1 MTELLFVL
9 VVCAIAYRIAFPAPK
24 ASGFVSQ
31 AVPQPQAPISPPVPA
46 APSANTLQSLRKR
59 LAADE
64 KLTPELKSAFDI
76 IQAAL
81 EEK

>member
-1 MTELLFVL
+1 VTELLVIL
-9 VVCAIAYRIAFPAPK
+9 VVCAIAYRIAFPTQK
-24 ASGFVSQ
+24 ATAFVSQ
-31 AVPQPQAPISPPVPA
+31 AASQPQAPISPPVPA
-46 APSANTLQSLRKR
+46 APASNTLQSLRKR

-64 KLTPELKSAFDI
+64 KLTPELKSAFDL

>member
-1 MTELLFVL
+1 MTELIVIL
-9 VVCAIAYRIAFPAPK
+9 VVCAIAYRIAFPAQKLP
-24 ASGFVSQ
+24 SFVSQ
-31 AVPQPQAPISPPVPA
+31 AVPSRQAPIGPPVPA
-46 APSANTLQSLRKR
+46 APSTSTLQSLRKR

-64 KLTPELKSAFDI
+64 KLSPELKTAFDL